1 MKLVL
6 LVEDHA
12 AFRQALE
19 LILNLQPGLRVSAR
33 CGSLA
38 QCRALAAR
46 WADFD
51 VALIDLGLPDGDG
64 AELIGE
70 LRGAN
75 PRLKVLILSASPEYG
90 LGERMAALG
99 ADAVLGKTVG
109 LVQIVAEVMRDRK
122 STRLNSSHANISYA
136 V

>member
-1 MKLVL
+1 MTRVGEVDRVKLIL

-12 AFRQALE
+12 AFRQALDF
-19 LILNLQPGLRVSAR
+19 ILNLQPGLRVTAR

-38 QCRALAAR
+38 ECRALAGR
-46 WADFD
+46 WAEVD
-51 VALIDLGLPDGDG
+51 VALIDLNLPDGDG

-75 PRLKVLILSASPEYG
+75 PRLKVLILSASLEPG

-99 ADAVLGKTVG
+99 ADAVLNKTVG
-109 LVQIVAEVMRDRK
+109 LAQIVARVRRLLNGGDDR
-122 STRLNSSHANISYA
+122 
-136 V
+136 